1 MRHFKLASGRVL
13 LLLTVGVALSA
24 CTTTGY
30 GYTEPAYLGYEPFY
44 GDSGLDGDVFI
55 GRDDDHRDRDDFDHR
70 GHDHFA
76 MRDGDRGF
84 GHGGFGHGGS
94 HIGVSGGHGG
104 GGHGG
109 GGHGGGGHGR

>member
-1 MRHFKLASGRVL
+1 MRHIKLASGRVL

-24 CTTTGY
+24 CTAT

-44 GDSGLDGDVFI
+44 GDSGFDGEVFI
-55 GRDDDHRDRDDFDHR
+55 GRDNDHRDRDDFDHR

-76 MRDGDRGF
+76 IRDGDRGF

-94 HIGVSGGHGG
+94 GHGGSHIGGSGGHGG
-104 GGHGG
+104 GGHG
-109 GGHGGGGHGR
+109 R